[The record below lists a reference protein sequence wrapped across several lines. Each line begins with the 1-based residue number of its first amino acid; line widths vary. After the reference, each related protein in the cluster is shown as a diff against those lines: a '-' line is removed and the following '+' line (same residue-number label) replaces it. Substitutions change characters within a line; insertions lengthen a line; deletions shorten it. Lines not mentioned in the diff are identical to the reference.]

1 MRNRFVITILL
12 LFFAAGYSTA
22 ADMLPK
28 AELLQERSFT
38 TLPETTIAPDWV
50 AETAEQFFDIEK
62 ITVGAEFLYT
72 ISRVAPDL
80 GLLELYNEILK
91 YSTMKGLVYRSTWDD
106 KEYIL
111 INESYAIGGQRS
123 RKPLPDPVMETIP
136 EQFVQYV
143 YQDIREF
150 GESVWRGTYSFDGSI
165 ITVDIENT
173 DDLWFGPF
181 KVVSAGKMKTLLV
194 IFLQGNDALI
204 YQAGSV
210 HSGIMEF
217 LSFIGMKDY
226 LETTFFDRLKAQ
238 GAFYSR

>member
-1 MRNRFVITILL
+1 MFL
-12 LFFAAGYSTA
+12 LFFAAGYLTA
-22 ADMLPK
+22 ADTLPK
-28 AELLQERSFT
+28 AELLQEHSFT
-38 TLPETTIAPDWV
+38 TLPETTIAP
-50 AETAEQFFDIEK
+50 ARIAKAAEQFFDLEK
-62 ITVGAEFLYT
+62 ITVGAEFLYE
-72 ISRVAPDL
+72 ISGVVPDL
-80 GLLELYNEILK
+80 GFLELYNEILK
-91 YSTMKGLVYRSTWDD
+91 YRMMKGLVYQSTWDG

-150 GESVWRGTYSFDGSI
+150 GETVWRGIYSFDGSV
-165 ITVDIENT
+165 ITVDIENA

-194 IFLQGNDALI
+194 IFLQGKDALI

-210 HSGIMEF
+210 HSGAMEF
-217 LSFIGMKDY
+217 LSFMGMKNY

-238 GAFYSR
+238 GAVYSR